1 MAPTSVRP
9 VPTGAVLNRRALV
22 SLGLAALLP
31 GCGFEPLYASG
42 AGGTPSVA
50 QTDLA
55 AISIG
60 LIPERQGQL
69 LRQALQDRFER
80 QGVGVAHRYDL
91 SVALNIN
98 QEGLGI
104 QPDTSTT
111 YMRVSGVAQWILR
124 AQDPEHSTLA
134 NGSARALDSY
144 NFIANQFFAAQ
155 LEYETIQRRLADNL
169 ADQVTLQLARYFKKH
184 PTAA

>member
-1 MAPTSVRP
+1 MPRTSLKAVS
-9 VPTGAVLNRRALV
+9 TGAVLNRRALV

-42 AGGTPSVA
+42 AGGKPSVA
-50 QTDLA
+50 QADLA
-55 AISIG
+55 AISVGI
-60 LIPERQGQL
+60 IPDRQGQL

-91 SVALNIN
+91 SVGFTIV
-98 QEGLGI
+98 QEGIGI

-111 YMRVSGVAQWILR
+111 YMRVSGTASWILS
-124 AQDPEHSTLA
+124 AQDPQHSALG

-155 LEYETIQRRLADNL
+155 LEYEMIQRRLADNL
-169 ADQVTLQLARYFKKH
+169 ADQITLQLARYFKLH
-184 PTAA
+184 PTQA

>member
-1 MAPTSVRP
+1 MPRTVSN
-9 VPTGAVLNRRALV
+9 GAMLNRRALV
-22 SLGLAALLP
+22 SLGVAALLP
-31 GCGFEPLYASG
+31 GCGFQPLYASG

-50 QTDLA
+50 QADLA
-55 AISIG
+55 AVSVGI
-60 LIPERQGQL
+60 IPDRPGQL

-91 SVALNIN
+91 SVAFNIA

-111 YMRVSGVAQWILR
+111 YMRVSATASWILS
-124 AQDPEHSTLA
+124 AQDPQHSTLG

-144 NFIANQFFAAQ
+144 NIIANQFFAAQ
-155 LEYETIQRRLADNL
+155 QEYEMIQRRLADNL
-169 ADQVTLQLARYFKKH
+169 ADQITLQLARYFKLH
-184 PTAA
+184 PTHA